1 MSDTP
6 ADPHPRR
13 CLAGLDPE
21 MEFACLGEGDPN
33 VFPSGN
39 PKFSYLWRNVIPNL
53 AGLGRHVTLVPPP
66 TLIRRR
72 SAVPGCGKHGKVC
85 GRSV

>member
-13 CLAGLDPE
+13 RHAGLDPE

-33 VFPSGN
+33 VFPSGD